1 VGGVPTEISDI
12 ASVPPEELMA
22 DPGRLW
28 AAGPR
33 AIAARALAYARATGA
48 QTYDEIG
55 FRWSAA
61 LPLRDVAPLQTVH
74 RTRLDHALQ
83 LERREDPRVERA
95 RREQM
100 RLRHRPIDV
109 PPDGRYRYEFDGEL
123 LHLTRRWTDS
133 GGRNQ
138 EDVWTFPVTAPPS
151 MLARDAQDHDE
162 PELAG
167 YRIRLED
174 PAMRWLPLRTVIERA
189 AFPRMQECREAL
201 TSEIEPGHFY
211 AFLSHRW
218 LARTEPDPGNG
229 QARYAAWQ
237 LVGHLCDALSVA
249 GERGLHTPRRFNPL
263 IGFVIGLAGSALAEA
278 LIVNLVRP
286 SLDDATLATALEE
299 IAPLEHELADRGV
312 GLAGDDASFERL
324 RGLLADRPVL
334 TSLVERM
341 HVWYD
346 YSCLPQAPRDE
357 ADEEFFVAGL
367 AQLVACQVLSRT
379 VVLLDET
386 EDYLSRGWCTLEALV
401 ADSEMGRLDLLVGSE
416 RSTTREGRAEFY
428 FETLLADRPHVIWRA
443 LLDTEVLQV
452 QSSAECMSRL
462 GLALSDERDIPIVYD
477 RLRTI
482 RAPAKVHTD
491 ASELWTGVVPVP
503 VADGGA
509 AAVIPR
515 SGGRI
520 LRSQPRAPAQTLDWT
535 AALRLGAPGD
545 GSGNASTS
553 EFITLGAD
561 GCHVAV
567 IASCEGEAVQLTR
580 WVLRH
585 RDELGTQVASVS
597 WLATDIAPVGS
608 MPCGTLRV
616 QPVDA
621 PSWVV
626 VATGTRLEH
635 GHAAPAIIAALAA
648 AATPYRLLE
657 IDRQTENLAQV
668 EPGPATGPGQG
679 DTEIVP
685 IPAGGFPVHAGGLL
699 RGFALRELV

>member
-1 VGGVPTEISDI
+1 MVGGGLADIPDI

-33 AIAARALAYARATGA
+33 AIAARALAYAHATGA

-74 RTRLDHALQ
+74 RTRLNHALE

-109 PPDGRYRYEFDGEL
+109 PPDGRYRYVHDGEL
-123 LHLTRRWTDS
+123 LHFTRRWTDS
-133 GGRNQ
+133 SGRNQ

-151 MLARDAQDHDE
+151 MIAENAQDHDE

-167 YRIRLED
+167 YRIRLEGA
-174 PAMRWLPLRTVIERA
+174 AMRWLPLRTVIERG
-189 AFPRMQECREAL
+189 AFPRMQECRGAL

-237 LVGHLCDALSVA
+237 LVGHLCDALRVA
-249 GERGLHTPRRFNPL
+249 GERGLHTPRRSNPL
-263 IGFVIGLAGSALAEA
+263 IGFVIGLAGSELAEA
-278 LIVNLVRP
+278 LIVNLLRP

-299 IAPLEHELADRGV
+299 IAPLERELADRGV

-334 TSLVERM
+334 TALVERM
-341 HVWYD
+341 HAWYD

-357 ADEEFFVAGL
+357 ADEKLFAAGL
-367 AQLVACQVLSRT
+367 EQLVACQVLSRT

-401 ADSEMGRLDLLVGSE
+401 ADSEMGRIDLLVGSE
-416 RSTTREGRAEFY
+416 RSTTREGRTEFY

-452 QSSAECMSRL
+452 QSSTECMSRL
-462 GLALSDERDIPIVYD
+462 GLALSDERDIPIVYE

-482 RAPAKVHTD
+482 RAPAKIHTD
-491 ASELWTGVVPVP
+491 ASELWTGVIPVP
-503 VADGGA
+503 VANGGA

-520 LRSQPRAPAQTLDWT
+520 LRSQPRGPAQTLDWT
-535 AALRLGAPGD
+535 GALRLGAPD
-545 GSGNASTS
+545 DASAP

-567 IASCEGEAVQLTR
+567 IASCEGEAVQFTK

-585 RDELGTQVASVS
+585 RDELGMQVASVS
-597 WLATDIAPVGS
+597 WLATDIAPVGA
-608 MPCGTLRV
+608 MPCGTLRA

-621 PSWVV
+621 RSWVV

-635 GHAAPAIIAALAA
+635 GIAAPAIIAALAA

-657 IDRQTENLAQV
+657 IDRLAENLALV
-668 EPGPATGPGQG
+668 EPEPATGPDRG
-679 DTEIVP
+679 DTETVP

-699 RGFALRELV
+699 RGFSLQELV

>member
-1 VGGVPTEISDI
+1 MAGVAAEISDI
-12 ASVPPEELMA
+12 VDVPPEELMT

-33 AIAARALAYARATGA
+33 AIAARALAYAHATDA
-48 QTYDEIG
+48 HTYDEVG

-74 RTRLDHALQ
+74 RTRLDHALE
-83 LERREDPRVERA
+83 LERREDPRLERA
-95 RREQM
+95 RREQV

-109 PPDGRYRYEFDGEL
+109 PLDGDYRYQYDREF
-123 LHLTRRWTDS
+123 LHLTRRWTDTN
-133 GGRNQ
+133 GRDQ
-138 EDVWTFPVTAPPS
+138 EDVWTFPVTVPPS
-151 MLARDAQDHDE
+151 TIAESARDDDE

-167 YRIRLED
+167 YGIRLEG
-174 PAMRWLPLRTVIERA
+174 AVMRWLPLRTVIERG

-201 TSEIEPGHFY
+201 TSEISPGHFY

-218 LARTEPDPGNG
+218 LARSEPDPENG

-237 LVGHLCDALSVA
+237 LVGHLCDALRVA
-249 GERGLHTPRRFNPL
+249 GERGLHTPRRSSPL
-263 IGFVIGLAGSALAEA
+263 FGFVIGLAGSELAEA
-278 LIVNLVRP
+278 LIVNLLRP
-286 SLDDATLATALEE
+286 GLDEAALATALEE
-299 IAPLEHELADRGV
+299 IAPLERDLADRGV
-312 GLAGDDASFERL
+312 GSADDDDSFERL
-324 RGLLADRPVL
+324 RALLADRPVL
-334 TSLVERM
+334 TALVERM
-341 HVWYD
+341 LVWYD

-357 ADEEFFVAGL
+357 ADEELFVAGL
-367 AQLVACQVLSRT
+367 AQLVACQILSRT

-416 RSTTREGRAEFY
+416 RSTAREGRTEFY
-428 FETLLADRPHVIWRA
+428 FETLLEDRPHVIWRA
-443 LLDTEVLQV
+443 LLDTEVLRV
-452 QSSAECMSRL
+452 QSPTECMSRL
-462 GLALSDERDIPIVYD
+462 GLALSDERDVPIVYD

-491 ASELWTGVVPVP
+491 ASELWTGVMPVP
-503 VADGGA
+503 VVEGV

-515 SGGRI
+515 SGERQV
-520 LRSQPRAPAQTLDWT
+520 RSQPRAAAQTLDWT
-535 AALRLGAPGD
+535 GALRLGAPD
-545 GSGNASTS
+545 DLPAP
-553 EFITLGAD
+553 EFLELAD
-561 GCHVAV
+561 HGCHVAV
-567 IASCEGEAVQLTR
+567 IASCEGEAVQCTR

-585 RDELGTQVASVS
+585 RDELGTPVASVS
-597 WLATDIAPVGS
+597 WLATDIAPVGA
-608 MPCGTLRV
+608 MPCGTLRA

-635 GHAAPAIIAALAA
+635 GHGAPAIIAALAA
-648 AATPYRLLE
+648 AATPYQLLE
-657 IDRQTENLAQV
+657 IDRKAENLAEV
-668 EPGPATGPGQG
+668 EPGPPAGPDPGN
-679 DTEIVP
+679 TEIVP